1 MIDTAENVVAKFGV
15 SAAEQNEVALAR
27 YVQYQEALAEDRA
40 FQRRYMVDVPVTD
53 AGFRKQTGLLCAD
66 EGVFPT
72 TAEGLAKLKPVKP
85 NGSVSFGTQTHPA
98 DGNAGMIVTT
108 RELARECSTDP
119 KIVVELLGFG
129 QARVAKGHMPM
140 AVAPASME
148 ALKHAGL
155 TIKDVDAVKT
165 HNPFAVNDIAFARET
180 GFPLAKMNNYGCSLI
195 WGHPQGPTGL
205 RSDRA
210 DRGTGLARRRGG
222 AVRRLR
228 CGRLRDGC
236 GAAGKRLTRRWPVQ
250 QDQRH
255 AVQCLD
261 ERHRVAEPRAF
272 RRHPRTLRTERQ
284 HGNGITLL
292 SYAGYVG
299 MATVGIANMA
309 HQRRTTHN
317 KVRRKNAMKII
328 GKIISAA
335 IGAVVWQSAFAAD
348 ITLRFHQFLPPQAT
362 IPSKAIVPWAQ
373 KVEKESGGRIKVQH
387 FPSMQLGG
395 KPPELF
401 DQAKD
406 GVADIVWTVLG
417 YTPGRFPKS
426 EVFELPFFSG
436 LAEPAS
442 RAFQDYVE
450 KYAMDEF
457 RTSSSSRFTCMAP
470 ACFTAGTRSP
480 NSKI

>member
-1 MIDTAENVVAKFGV
+1 MAHAFIPYGQYWSTPFARWQGSIAHLNSLRLAANTGKQALEARGFPMERIDLGILGHTNPQLGSFFGLPYVTGMMGIDGVAGPTVQQACATSARVLQMAAGEVADGSAQCALLITTDRCSNGPIVYYPDPSAPGGTGHTERWVLDNFANDPYARNAMIDTAENVVAKFGV

-205 RSDRA
+205 RSVIELIEE
-210 DRGTGLARRRGG
+210 LALRGG
-222 AVRRLR
+222 GVGLF
-228 CGRLRDGC
+228 GGC
-236 GAAGKRLTRRWPVQ
+236 AAG
-250 QDQRH
+250 D
-255 AVQCLD
+255 
-261 ERHRVAEPRAF
+261 
-272 RRHPRTLRTERQ
+272 
-284 HGNGITLL
+284 
-292 SYAGYVG
+292 SG
-299 MATVGIANMA
+299 MA
-309 HQRRTTHN
+309 
-317 KVRRKNAMKII
+317 
-328 GKIISAA
+328 
-335 IGAVVWQSAFAAD
+335 VV
-348 ITLRFHQFLPPQAT
+348 LR
-362 IPSKAIVPWAQ
+362 V
-373 KVEKESGGRIKVQH
+373 SG
-387 FPSMQLGG
+387 
-395 KPPELF
+395 
-401 DQAKD
+401 
-406 GVADIVWTVLG
+406 
-417 YTPGRFPKS
+417 
-426 EVFELPFFSG
+426 
-436 LAEPAS
+436 
-442 RAFQDYVE
+442 
-450 KYAMDEF
+450 
-457 RTSSSSRFTCMAP
+457 
-470 ACFTAGTRSP
+470 
-480 NSKI
+480 